1 MAGHKDGPIV
11 ETGKPSFV
19 IDLTLGAG
27 CRSSERLQDTAKKD
41 SPKLISGAHPMAVP
55 GFEPLTS
62 SMRGECVTTATPR
75 HVGRSFIFT
84 SEQADVFTLERCDWC
99 ARRSN
104 DEMSSLFGLKSA
116 MMNRNSHHE
125 DAPDARQNKAKESD
139 DKLPSIFDERNGRL
153 RRLSVAQGVRKLT
166 LASGACS
173 ISSRLYTSSKARWP
187 KLGRRGSIPALV
199 LPSGCTAVKHPNGAT
214 AERFFY
220 YLFIVMDINDISRD
234 SIQRAFG
241 TKRIMPSPGHDF
253 SQTEHSASRATPSQD
268 TGRLLTFRGSVT
280 TPVSRRA
287 SQQTP
292 SSSSLGLSLM
302 SIFAAKKMSR
312 RFLAALS
319 EHEGRDRRSG
329 SFRKIFGTI
338 FEIPQY
344 IFIEETV
351 HMVAENSSSAHD
363 RYCPSWG
370 SSGRHSRRVSVNLM
384 FYLNPNWTVFE
395 KYTHLQPN

>member
-1 MAGHKDGPIV
+1 
-11 ETGKPSFV
+11 
-19 IDLTLGAG
+19 
-27 CRSSERLQDTAKKD
+27 
-41 SPKLISGAHPMAVP
+41 
-55 GFEPLTS
+55 
-62 SMRGECVTTATPR
+62 
-75 HVGRSFIFT
+75 
-84 SEQADVFTLERCDWC
+84 
-99 ARRSN
+99 
-104 DEMSSLFGLKSA
+104 
-116 MMNRNSHHE
+116 MMNRNSYHE

-166 LASGACS
+166 LAS
-173 ISSRLYTSSKARWP
+173 
-187 KLGRRGSIPALV
+187 V
-199 LPSGCTAVKHPNGAT
+199 
-214 AERFFY
+214 
-220 YLFIVMDINDISRD
+220 NDISRD

-329 SFRKIFGTI
+329 SFRKI
-338 FEIPQY
+338 
-344 IFIEETV
+344 
-351 HMVAENSSSAHD
+351 
-363 RYCPSWG
+363 
-370 SSGRHSRRVSVNLM
+370 
-384 FYLNPNWTVFE
+384 
-395 KYTHLQPN
+395 